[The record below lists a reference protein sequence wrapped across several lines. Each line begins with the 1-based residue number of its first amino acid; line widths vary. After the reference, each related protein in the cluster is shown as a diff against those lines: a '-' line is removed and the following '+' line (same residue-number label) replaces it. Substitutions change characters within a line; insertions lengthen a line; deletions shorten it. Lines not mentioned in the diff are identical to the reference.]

1 MKAGRYKLFFVSI
14 LFILATTLGACT
26 QVTPADIESPKPVT
40 LKIAVLPILEALPLY
55 VAEKEGLFKKHGV
68 DVEFV
73 PVASAPE
80 RDQVIS
86 AGQADGMINELTSTM
101 FYNKDQPQV
110 QIVRY
115 ARTAT
120 PEQALFRIL
129 ASGES
134 GIENVDE
141 LKGSEIGIS
150 QGTIIEYLTDRLLQ
164 AQGFSAEEINTVAVP
179 KIPDRMALLESGELD
194 AGMLPEPL
202 SSLAVLQGSQ
212 VILDDTSLPEF
223 SFSTLT
229 FRNEVLDQHP
239 EAVRGFLAAV
249 EESTA
254 QINADPTKWIPLL
267 GEYNLVPPPLM
278 ESFQIPE
285 FVEAGIPTEAQ
296 WNDVL
301 AWAIEKGFLEGD
313 VSYQESVS
321 PDYLP

>member
-1 MKAGRYKLFFVSI
+1 MKAFRYKLFIVSI
-14 LFILATTLGACT
+14 LLILAATLSACS
-26 QVTPADIESPKPVT
+26 QVRSAETESPEPVT
-40 LKIAVLPILEALPLY
+40 LKVAVLPILEALPMY
-55 VAEKEGLFKKHGV
+55 VAEQEGLFEKHGV
-68 DVEFV
+68 EVEFV

-110 QIVRY
+110 QVVRY

-120 PEQALFRIL
+120 PEQALFHIL

-134 GIENVDE
+134 GINNVDG
-141 LKGSEIGIS
+141 LKGAKIGIS

-164 AQGFSAEEINTVAVP
+164 AQGFTDEEINTVAVP

-212 VILDDTSLPEF
+212 VILDDTSLPEI

-229 FRNEVLDQHP
+229 FRNEVLEQHP

-249 EESTA
+249 EEATE
-254 QINADPTKWIPLL
+254 QINADPAQWIPLL
-267 GEYNLVPPPLM
+267 GEYNLVPPPLL

-285 FVEAGIPTEAQ
+285 FVETGIPTEAQ
-296 WNDVL
+296 WDDVL
-301 AWAIEKGFLEGD
+301 DWAIEKGFLEGD
-313 VSYQESVS
+313 VSYQDSVS
-321 PDYLP
+321 PDFLP

>member
-1 MKAGRYKLFFVSI
+1 MKAVGYRLFFVSL
-14 LFILATTLGACT
+14 LFILVTNLSACT
-26 QVTPADIESPKPVT
+26 QASPAETESLEPIN
-40 LKIAVLPILEALPLY
+40 LKIAVLPILEALPMY
-55 VAEKEGLFKKHGV
+55 VAEQEGLFEKHGV
-68 DVEFV
+68 EVEFV
-73 PVASAPE
+73 AVASAPE

-110 QIVRY
+110 KIVRY

-134 GIENVDE
+134 GINSIDG
-141 LKGSEIGIS
+141 LKGARIGIS

-164 AQGFSAEEINTVAVP
+164 AQGFTAEEINTVAVP

-202 SSLAVLQGSQ
+202 SSLAVLQGSKI
-212 VILDDTSLPEF
+212 VLDDTSLPEI

-229 FRNEVLDQHP
+229 FRNEVLDQNP
-239 EAVRGFLAAV
+239 QAVRGFLAAI
-249 EESTA
+249 EESTSL
-254 QINADPTKWIPLL
+254 INTNPTQWIPLL
-267 GEYNLVPPPLM
+267 GEYNLVPPPLL
-278 ESFQIPE
+278 ESFQIPQ
-285 FVEAGIPTEAQ
+285 FAEAGIPTEAQ
-296 WNDVL
+296 WSDVL
-301 AWAIEKGFLEGD
+301 DWAIEKGFLDGE

>member
-1 MKAGRYKLFFVSI
+1 MKAVVYKLFFVSK
-14 LFILATTLGACT
+14 LFILATFLSACMQT
-26 QVTPADIESPKPVT
+26 APAEIESLKPVT
-40 LKIAVLPILEALPLY
+40 LKIAVLPILEALPMY
-55 VAEKEGLFKKHGV
+55 VAQQEGLFEKHGLN
-68 DVEFV
+68 VEFV
-73 PVASAPE
+73 AVASAPE
-80 RDQVIS
+80 RDQVIA

-110 QIVRY
+110 KIVRY

-134 GIENVDE
+134 GINNVDG
-141 LKGSEIGIS
+141 LKGARIGIS
-150 QGTIIEYLTDRLLQ
+150 QGTVIEYLTDRLLQ
-164 AQGFSAEEINTVAVP
+164 SQGFTAEEINTVSVP
-179 KIPDRMALLESGELD
+179 KIPDRMALLENGELD

-202 SSLAVLQGSQ
+202 SSLAVLQGSR
-212 VILDDTSLPEF
+212 VVLDDTSLPEI

-229 FRNEVLDQHP
+229 FRNEVLEQNP

-254 QINADPTKWIPLL
+254 QINNNPTKWIPLL
-267 GEYNLVPPPLM
+267 GEYNLVPQPLLQ
-278 ESFQIPE
+278 SFKIPE
-285 FVEAGIPTEAQ
+285 FAEAGIPTEAQ

-301 AWAIEKGFLEGD
+301 DWANEKGFLDKE